1 MSTTLEATLTW
12 QEELPD
18 GAKRY
23 LSELREYT
31 RSASQALTELAPG
44 NHFYIR
50 GYRHYVSGLDIGTKT
65 RPAWEHWRVCQECGF
80 VREGLDAQDVSPCP
94 RCRNARIGD
103 ASALHKVLKP
113 ARVTSRDRRDDAR
126 IADDDDDRQR
136 TYYDQAIAVDIHP
149 DDIEAGSWRHAHAT
163 FGVDY
168 TRHAIVR
175 HFNLGV
181 ARADR
186 PATDD
191 FAGQETRISPFW
203 ACVSCGG
210 TTFERPQGNGQDP
223 LVSSGFDA
231 SSSHHRPWCPER
243 RRIGEHADLI
253 LAHVLDTEALRI
265 LLPVAT
271 AMVEERMASFAAA
284 LMAGVAA
291 KYGGDPDHL
300 DVVAATMPDTAPN
313 IGTGRRRRFLVLHDT
328 LPRGTGYLQR
338 LADQAEFREVLQH
351 SRNIVANCPCQ
362 HEAKRACHRC
372 LLGHISDDKFD
383 LVSRAEALAMLDELL
398 GDWATASVRATDH
411 ISLWD
416 QVESELE
423 ARFAKALEDWA
434 AESAPSVLY
443 RRGAVLNG
451 KRTAELRISR
461 ADGQL
466 VHWQVTLQNTIDG
479 THPDVEFKRV
489 DAAPM
494 TVAVYLDGY
503 AYHAAADRNRLA
515 DDADQRAR
523 LRADG
528 TVVFQLNWDDVNAA
542 AGDASGGHQ
551 PWHPYQGNAEA
562 AARATYA
569 RLGGDPAELPELI
582 WTTGV
587 RTLFAFLRD
596 PDRAAWSRRAEAAVA
611 GLLRVQGAERVSGD
625 QDSVPERVRLA
636 LAGEPLPPGGN
647 GPIALVR
654 AVDASGCP
662 VTVLIDTRQVD
673 AQAAPLGVWSALTVI
688 DDRRA
693 TILADKEAHERR
705 WAAWLYWGNLIQFLT
720 DGGGD
725 GAQLAWTALD
735 VFDPSVLAAAGGA
748 GLAMSVMLS
757 GPGDQR
763 SGAVPAGRGA
773 LGAVAWRD
781 G

>member
-1 MSTTLEATLTW
+1 
-12 QEELPD
+12 
-18 GAKRY
+18 
-23 LSELREYT
+23 
-31 RSASQALTELAPG
+31 
-44 NHFYIR
+44 
-50 GYRHYVSGLDIGTKT
+50 
-65 RPAWEHWRVCQECGF
+65 
-80 VREGLDAQDVSPCP
+80 
-94 RCRNARIGD
+94 
-103 ASALHKVLKP
+103 
-113 ARVTSRDRRDDAR
+113 
-126 IADDDDDRQR
+126 
-136 TYYDQAIAVDIHP
+136 
-149 DDIEAGSWRHAHAT
+149 
-163 FGVDY
+163 
-168 TRHAIVR
+168 
-175 HFNLGV
+175 
-181 ARADR
+181 
-186 PATDD
+186 
-191 FAGQETRISPFW
+191 
-203 ACVSCGG
+203 
-210 TTFERPQGNGQDP
+210 
-223 LVSSGFDA
+223 
-231 SSSHHRPWCPER
+231 
-243 RRIGEHADLI
+243 
-253 LAHVLDTEALRI
+253 
-265 LLPVAT
+265 
-271 AMVEERMASFAAA
+271 
-284 LMAGVAA
+284 
-291 KYGGDPDHL
+291 
-300 DVVAATMPDTAPN
+300 
-313 IGTGRRRRFLVLHDT
+313 
-328 LPRGTGYLQR
+328 
-338 LADQAEFREVLQH
+338 
-351 SRNIVANCPCQ
+351 
-362 HEAKRACHRC
+362 
-372 LLGHISDDKFD
+372 
-383 LVSRAEALAMLDELL
+383 MLDELL

-654 AVDASGCP
+654 ASGRERLP
-662 VTVLIDTRQVD
+662 
-673 AQAAPLGVWSALTVI
+673 GHG
-688 DDRRA
+688 
-693 TILADKEAHERR
+693 AH
-705 WAAWLYWGNLIQFLT
+705 
-720 DGGGD
+720 
-725 GAQLAWTALD
+725 
-735 VFDPSVLAAAGGA
+735 
-748 GLAMSVMLS
+748 
-757 GPGDQR
+757 
-763 SGAVPAGRGA
+763 
-773 LGAVAWRD
+773 
-781 G
+781 